1 MIKIGLDISTTSSGI
16 CINEG
21 NSYKFFNI
29 TDKSTKYHKNSKNI
43 TSYIVDKAEKGENYR
58 DKADCNKQYTENE
71 LNKLKKYKQIESK
84 LEFILSKYSGCEM
97 LINIEGYS
105 YSSQAGNLIDIV
117 TLSTI
122 LRLKCLEYSDNVM
135 FTAPQSLKKQVLDNC
150 YKKEKSDMIDH
161 FLEVFDEDDI
171 CIYNEIKEVKALK
184 LKTIP
189 KPIDDC
195 IDAFWLCY
203 II

>member
-1 MIKIGLDISTTSSGI
+1 MIKIGLDISTTSTGI

-29 TDKSTKYHKNSKNI
+29 TDKSTKYHKNSNNI
-43 TSYIVDKAEKGENYR
+43 TSYIVDKAEKGEN
-58 DKADCNKQYTENE
+58 YTENE

-105 YSSQAGNLIDIV
+105 YSSVAGNLIDIV

-122 LRLKCLEYSDNVM
+122 LRLKCLEYTDNVM
-135 FTAPQSLKKQVLDNC
+135 FTAPLSLKKQVLENC
-150 YKKEKSDMIDH
+150 YKKDKIDMIDH
-161 FLEVFDEDDI
+161 FLEVFDEDDV
-171 CIYNEIKEVKALK
+171 CIYNEIKEVKALN
-184 LKTIP
+184 LKTIC
-189 KPIDDC
+189 KPYDDC

-203 II
+203 IV

>member
-43 TSYIVDKAEKGENYR
+43 TTYIVDKAEKGEN
-58 DKADCNKQYTENE
+58 YTENE

-84 LEFILSKYSGCEM
+84 LGFILSKYRGCEM

-171 CIYNEIKEVKALK
+171 CIYNEIKEVKALN
-184 LKTIP
+184 LKTIC
-189 KPIDDC
+189 KPYDDC
-195 IDAFWLCY
+195 IDSFWLCY